1 MIRAVYGLMGL
12 GMCLLSAPALAN
24 LSLVNYNGF
33 EVRQSGN
40 TWAFSHEPPSS
51 TALRGGTVLPNAAVS
66 TSQRAL
72 VASKTLPYGKGLPV
86 DVVAKIPAGN
96 FAKALVAAGRFG
108 TPIGAALTAVQI
120 ADYLK
125 DLGIQDVRNTA
136 DGLTG
141 KVKTDTSG
149 GDFPDGNLYS
159 LTHPIDGPWFS
170 TMAEACQSSLSEPI
184 FTIDT
189 KDVLIVSSSPLCHIT
204 LERKQSAGHYL
215 KVSHKS
221 AYYSKRSKCSAGS
234 YETPDGCQSSPGT
247 RTIAEQEIL
256 DKIAHASGW
265 PTSAAIAAQKAIG
278 LGIPIQTEAPTVS
291 GPGNILGEKVTSSE
305 SIKLNPGTN
314 NPAAPGATN
323 TDPGTKTTTKTETKN
338 AQYSGSNVT
347 ISTTTN
353 TVTNITNNVTNITMT
368 EENKTEEKEDDEKQ
382 EDPPTDTPFKDIPEL
397 YKQKYPDGIGGVVNK
412 KIDEIKATP
421 LFSLPTMLA
430 PSLPS
435 SGSCPSWQLDLS
447 LASWAGYGV
456 QTIQAP
462 CWVWDFG
469 KVVIIISALLLARRL
484 IFGG

>member
-40 TWAFSHEPPSS
+40 TWQFGHASS
-51 TALRGGTVLPNAAVS
+51 ESTRLRGGTVLPNAAVS

-72 VASKTLPYGKGLPV
+72 VASKNLPVGKGLVV
-86 DVVAKIPAGN
+86 DVVAKIPAASFGKLIVG
-96 FAKALVAAGRFG
+96 ATKVA
-108 TPIGAALTAVQI
+108 TPVGAVLTAIELV
-120 ADYLK
+120 DYFR
-125 DLGIQDVRNTA
+125 DSGITGVKNTPNGLIGNEALQGSGEMWSSGGKVYGSPVEACNLPAGVTFVRVEETSPNLFYCWGKYSNGSQNVFSTI
-136 DGLTG
+136 G
-141 KVKTDTSG
+141 KVKVPTTE
-149 GDFPDGNLYS
+149 FNE
-159 LTHPIDGPWFS
+159 ID
-170 TMAEACQSSLSEPI
+170 EQ
-184 FTIDT
+184 TIHD
-189 KDVLIVSSSPLCHIT
+189 
-204 LERKQSAGHYL
+204 R
-215 KVSHKS
+215 
-221 AYYSKRSKCSAGS
+221 
-234 YETPDGCQSSPGT
+234 
-247 RTIAEQEIL
+247 IAA
-256 DKIAHASGW
+256 KSGW
-265 PTSAAIAAQKAIG
+265 PSSAAIAAQKAINMG
-278 LGIPIQTEAPTVS
+278 MPVETEAPTVS
-291 GPGNILGEKVTSSE
+291 GPASVPGEKTTSSE

-323 TDPGTKTTTKTETKN
+323 TDPGTKTTTKTETKK

-347 ISTTTN
+347 VSTTTN
-353 TVTNITNNVTNITMT
+353 TVTNITNNVTNITTT

-412 KIDEIKATP
+412 KMDELKATP
-421 LFSLPTMLA
+421 LFGLPALLT

-447 LASWAGYGV
+447 LASWAGYGAH
-456 QTIQAP
+456 TIQAP